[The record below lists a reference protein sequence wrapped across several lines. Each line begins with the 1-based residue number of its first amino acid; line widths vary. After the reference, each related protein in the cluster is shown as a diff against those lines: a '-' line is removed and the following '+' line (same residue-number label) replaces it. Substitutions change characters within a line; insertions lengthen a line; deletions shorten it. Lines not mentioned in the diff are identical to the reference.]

1 MGSYSKGKSLL
12 GSLKILNLSF
22 CEQLRSLGGFDH
34 FPKLEMLILKGC
46 IGLLEVCESIEQCVK
61 LVLVDLSSCSK
72 LQKLRRII
80 GKLKKVE
87 TLLLNGCYLGESR
100 IEIRDMDS
108 AEMVKGNNISIN
120 TITSFSAI
128 PEAVPSS
135 SKFFGIS
142 LPISLVSLSLVNNNL
157 STESFPV
164 DFSCL
169 TMLKHLY
176 LDGNPIVSM
185 PSCVRSLHRLETLS
199 MDNCNMLTSVEHAP
213 HTLKY
218 LSLYSSK
225 PSLQK
230 VVFDPQMFP
239 LEFFINWNTFAPSSF
254 EFEGLIKIQPMVGVE
269 EKVLRSLGWSK
280 IDFLK
285 EKLRGTP
292 FFSRPRKESEIQVCS
307 G

>member
-1 MGSYSKGKSLL
+1 
-12 GSLKILNLSF
+12 
-22 CEQLRSLGGFDH
+22 
-34 FPKLEMLILKGC
+34 
-46 IGLLEVCESIEQCVK
+46 
-61 LVLVDLSSCSK
+61 
-72 LQKLRRII
+72 
-80 GKLKKVE
+80 
-87 TLLLNGCYLGESR
+87 
-100 IEIRDMDS
+100 
-108 AEMVKGNNISIN
+108 
-120 TITSFSAI
+120 
-128 PEAVPSS
+128 
-135 SKFFGIS
+135 
-142 LPISLVSLSLVNNNL
+142 
-157 STESFPV
+157 
-164 DFSCL
+164 
-169 TMLKHLY
+169 
-176 LDGNPIVSM
+176 
-185 PSCVRSLHRLETLS
+185 